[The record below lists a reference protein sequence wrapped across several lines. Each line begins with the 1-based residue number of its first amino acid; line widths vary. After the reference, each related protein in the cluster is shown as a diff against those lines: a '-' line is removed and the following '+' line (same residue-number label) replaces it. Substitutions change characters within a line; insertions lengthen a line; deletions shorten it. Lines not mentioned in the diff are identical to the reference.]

1 MKSFLAAMHKFQGMV
16 HAVERDR
23 ANPHFKS
30 RYATLEKV
38 CDTIRPA
45 MQSCGLVWMQM
56 PGETNEHGLAIRT
69 IIAHAESGEML
80 DQTMVVPLAKR
91 DPQGVGSALTYGM
104 RYSLMAALGLPPTD
118 DDDGNEAS
126 KPAPK
131 AAPANAHAR
140 LSKAEARSL
149 YERLDMEAAAF
160 ENAPDLKAWWN
171 SAAIKAD
178 RERLPEDWL
187 DDLFGQ
193 VKGRIAEL
201 ISKTSQKEAA

>member
-1 MKSFLAAMHKFQGMV
+1 MKNFLAAMHKFQGMV
-16 HAVERDR
+16 HSVERDR
-23 ANPHFKS
+23 TNPHFKS
-30 RYATLEKV
+30 GYATLEKV

-69 IIAHAESGEML
+69 IIAHAESGEMIE
-80 DQTMVVPLAKR
+80 QIMVVPLAKR

-131 AAPANAHAR
+131 AAPKADAR
-140 LSKAEARSL
+140 PV
-149 YERLDMEAAAF
+149 YERLQEAARSF
-160 ENAPDLKAWWN
+160 DNAAALAGWWN
-171 SAAIKAD
+171 GDAAKED
-178 RERLPEDWL
+178 RASFPPDWRQSL
-187 DDLFGQ
+187 KDE
-193 VKGRIAEL
+193 VTVMIAEL
-201 ISKTSQKEAA
+201 KAKETAQTQKEAA

>member
-56 PGETNEHGLAIRT
+56 PGQTNEHGLAIRT

-80 DQTMVVPLAKR
+80 EQTMVVPLAKR

-118 DDDGNEAS
+118 DDDGNDGS

-131 AAPANAHAR
+131 PASSA
-140 LSKAEARSL
+140 SL
-149 YERLDMEAAAF
+149 KRDGAWDKVADQVNNELLDVH
-160 ENAPDLKAWWN
+160 
-171 SAAIKAD
+171 S
-178 RERLPEDWL
+178 LPALESLTKSWR
-187 DDLFGQ
+187 DDPQ
-193 VKGRIAEL
+193 VKSWPAAWKYALKDIFETKRAEL
-201 ISKTSQKEAA
+201 NAQGQHELAAG